1 MVENNQV
8 FAQGAVD
15 ASGEFNLRSLLE
27 ISSGQHIVLGA
38 PGAGKTTALRHFA
51 AALEKTVDPSHILV
65 LTPTRQSASKLRDQL
80 ALEGKRATS
89 APRAQSVTSY
99 AFGQLAASN
108 PEMRLLSG
116 AMQQSILRELIE
128 KSPSSPWGYDLQTIG
143 LQGFIQELR
152 DLFAVC
158 IENGLSTK
166 WLMEKSQEFSH
177 RGLAI
182 AAELIPAYEIEL
194 QAKGLIDP
202 SQLILS
208 ACELPSPDYKWVLVD
223 DAQDFSKAG
232 LALVGKIAQNANLV
246 LFGDPDST
254 VLGFRSGLVDGF
266 VGEFSGA
273 TKHYL
278 EPNNN
283 FAHELSKLA
292 SKLPPQLAGPQRP
305 RPVGS
310 SGQIRTALFDNQVSE
325 ADWLASEIRQRRMK
339 DGLSWGDFAVVARTR
354 TQLDQLASALAARE
368 VPTATLGTSQALRDQ
383 PMARALLETAQL
395 GLRRGDQN
403 SVIEVL
409 HSPIFGLDSIS
420 IRRLKRQLA
429 QQSDLDQVPSS
440 ELLIAALEVEI
451 EPSTPEFR
459 KLGKLS
465 ALIQNIKSLADS
477 SAHELLSAIWSIVD
491 HSALQ
496 VLAKGSSEVALS
508 ANRSL
513 DSVLELFAAAQRFD
527 ANQLGTASDFVLAQL
542 EQAVPEDSLAAK
554 GLRPAVQLTTAA
566 GLSDRS
572 YQVVLLPRLQDGIW
586 PNLRPRSSLLGATSL
601 SGFLN
606 GKVAQPMLPV
616 RSELDDEI
624 RLLYKAIGAARS
636 EVIITAMVSQEEQPS
651 QFFEMLGLAPQRHEQ
666 PISFDLRRLVG
677 SYRRA
682 LASGDQSVAPLLAA
696 LALLSVPGANPAG
709 WQGLLPISTDEA
721 LVVDGEDIRFSPSR
735 LSAFEKCPV
744 HWFIQNFG
752 GDGSGFEA
760 SLGTLLHAALEVSK
774 TEAELERFVE
784 SNWHTLEF
792 EASWQSS
799 GQKRKALN
807 MVAALGEYLRSA
819 GELVSAEQK
828 FEVKI
833 GRLVIA
839 GKIDRV
845 ERDADGGLRV
855 LDLKTGKPPS
865 AQEVVAHRQL
875 AVYQLAVREQYGE
888 EMAGGRIVAVG
899 DQRLKVL
906 DQPPISGEF
915 EGEIL
920 ELLKRVEDGAGG
932 NSFVAEIADHCN
944 EDSNCQLL
952 ISKVVTSG

>member
-1 MVENNQV
+1 MFENNQV
-8 FAQGAVD
+8 FANGAGD
-15 ASGEFNLRSLLE
+15 APGDLSFRFLSE

-38 PGAGKTTALRHFA
+38 PGSGKTTALGQLVSQ
-51 AALEKTVDPSHILV
+51 LEQNIDPSRILV

-80 ALEGKRATS
+80 ALASKRPTTS
-89 APRAQSVTSY
+89 PRAQSISGY
-99 AFGQLAASN
+99 AYGQLASSN

-116 AMQQSILRELIE
+116 AMQQSILRELVE
-128 KSPSSPWGYDLQTIG
+128 KSANSPWGYDLQTIG

-158 IENGLSTK
+158 IENVLTTQ
-166 WLMEKSQEFSH
+166 WLLQKSQEFNH

-182 AAELIPAYEIEL
+182 AAELLPAYENEL
-194 QAKGLIDP
+194 VRRGLIDP

-208 ACELPSPDYKWVLVD
+208 AIQLPVPDCKWILVD
-223 DAQDFSKAG
+223 DAQDLSKAG
-232 LALVGKIAQNANLV
+232 LALVQKLAQNANLAM
-246 LFGDPDST
+246 FGDPDSS
-254 VLGFRSGLVDGF
+254 VLGFRSGVVEGF
-266 VGEFSGA
+266 VGEFASA
-273 TKHYL
+273 SKHYL
-278 EPNNN
+278 EPSSN
-283 FAHELSKLA
+283 FSQELSKLA

-305 RPVGS
+305 RPS
-310 SGQIRTALFDNQVSE
+310 SGQSKVQTALFDNQVSE
-325 ADWLASEIRQRRMK
+325 ADWLASEIRQRRMR

-368 VPTATLGTSQALRDQ
+368 VPTVTLGTSQPLRDQ
-383 PMARALLETAQL
+383 PMSRALLETAQL
-395 GLRRGDQN
+395 GLKKGDQN

-409 HSPIFGLDSIS
+409 HSPIFGLDSIA

-429 QQSDLDQVPSS
+429 QLSDLHEVPSS
-440 ELLIAALEVEI
+440 ELLTAALETEI

-459 KLGKLS
+459 KLGKLTT
-465 ALIQNIKSLADS
+465 LIRSIRSLAES
-477 SAHELLSAIWSIVD
+477 SAHELLSAIWSTVD
-491 HSALQ
+491 HSALE

-513 DSVLELFAAAQRFD
+513 DSALELFAAAQRFD
-527 ANQLGTASDFVLAQL
+527 ANQLGTASEFVATQL

-586 PNLRPRSSLLGATSL
+586 PNLRPRSSLLGANSL
-601 SGFLN
+601 SGYLT
-606 GKVAQPMLPV
+606 GKVWQPTLPV

-651 QFFEMLGLAPQRHEQ
+651 QFFEMLGLAPERNELA
-666 PISFDLRRLVG
+666 ISFDLRRLVG
-677 SYRRA
+677 SYRRT

-696 LALLSVPGANPAG
+696 LALLQVPGANPAG
-709 WQGLLPISTDEA
+709 WQGLLPISTNEP

-760 SLGTLLHAALEVSK
+760 SLGTLLHAALEVSSS
-774 TEAELERFVE
+774 ESELAAFVE

-819 GELVSAEQK
+819 GELVTAEQK

-845 ERDADGGLRV
+845 ERDVNGGLRV
-855 LDLKTGKPPS
+855 VDLKTGKPPS
-865 AQEVVAHRQL
+865 AQEVATHRQL

-906 DQPPISGEF
+906 DQPEISGEF
-915 EGEIL
+915 EVEVL

-952 ISKVVTSG
+952 ISKVVTNG

>member
-15 ASGEFNLRSLLE
+15 ATGEFSLRSLLE

-38 PGAGKTTALRHFA
+38 PGSGKTSALRHLA
-51 AALEKTVDPSHILV
+51 MQLEHTIEPSQILV

-80 ALEGKRATS
+80 ALASKRATA

-108 PEMRLLSG
+108 PGMRLLSG
-116 AMQQSILRELIE
+116 AMQQTILRELIE
-128 KSPSSPWGYDLQTIG
+128 KSASSPWGYDLQTIG

-158 IENGLSTK
+158 IENGLSTV
-166 WLMEKSQEFSH
+166 WLMEKSQEFNH

-182 AAELIPAYEIEL
+182 AAELLPAYESEL
-194 QAKGLIDP
+194 QAQCLVDP
-202 SQLILS
+202 SKMILS
-208 ACELPSPDYKWVLVD
+208 ATELPAPDCKWLLVD

-232 LALVGKIAQNANLV
+232 LALVQKLAQSANLA

-254 VLGFRSGLVDGF
+254 VLGFRSGFVDGF
-266 VGEFSGA
+266 VGEFPQA
-273 TKHYL
+273 MKHYL
-278 EPNNN
+278 EPNDS
-283 FAHELSKLA
+283 FANELSKLA

-305 RPVGS
+305 RPIGS
-310 SGQIRTALFDNQVSE
+310 AGNVRSALFENQVSE
-325 ADWLASEIRQRRMK
+325 ADWLASEIRQRRMR

-368 VPTATLGTSQALRDQ
+368 VPTSTLGTSQALRDQ

-403 SVIEVL
+403 AVIEVL
-409 HSPIFGLDSIS
+409 HSPIFGLDSIA

-429 QQSDLDQVPSS
+429 QQADLDQVPSS

-459 KLGKLS
+459 KLGKLT
-465 ALIQNIKSLADS
+465 ALIQSIKSLADS
-477 SAHELLSAIWSIVD
+477 SAHELLSAVWSIVD
-491 HSALQ
+491 HAALE

-527 ANQLGTASDFVLAQL
+527 ANQLGTGSDFVFAQL

-601 SGFLN
+601 SGYLN
-606 GKVAQPMLPV
+606 GKVAQPTLPV
-616 RSELDDEI
+616 RSELEDEI
-624 RLLYKAIGAARS
+624 RLFYKAIGAARS

-651 QFFEMLGLAPQRHEQ
+651 QFFEMLGLAPAQNEQ
-666 PISFDLRRLVG
+666 AISFDLRRLVG
-677 SYRRA
+677 SYRKA

-696 LALLSVPGANPAG
+696 LALLQVPGANPAG
-709 WQGLLPISTDEA
+709 WQGLLPLSTNEP
-721 LVVDGEDIRFSPSR
+721 LVVEGEDIRFSPSR

-760 SLGTLLHAALEVSK
+760 SLGTLLHAALEVSS
-774 TEAELERFVE
+774 TEAELENFVE

-819 GELVSAEQK
+819 GELVTAEQK

-855 LDLKTGKPPS
+855 VDLKTGKPPS
-865 AQEVVAHRQL
+865 AQEILTHRQL

-906 DQPPISGEF
+906 DQPQVSGEF
-915 EGEIL
+915 EGEVL

>member
-8 FAQGAVD
+8 FARGAVD
-15 ASGEFNLRSLLE
+15 VSGEFSLRSLLE

-38 PGAGKTTALRHFA
+38 PGSGKTTALRSLVSQ
-51 AALEKTVDPSHILV
+51 LEQTIDPSQILV

-80 ALEGKRATS
+80 ALASKRATA

-99 AFGQLAASN
+99 AFGQLAAST

-128 KSPSSPWGYDLQTIG
+128 KSTSSPWGYDLQTIG

-158 IENGLSTK
+158 IENGLSTV
-166 WLMEKSQEFSH
+166 WLMEKSQEFNH

-182 AAELIPAYEIEL
+182 ASELLPAYEIEL
-194 QAKGLIDP
+194 QARGLVDP
-202 SQLILS
+202 SKLILS
-208 ACELPSPDYKWVLVD
+208 ATELPAPDCKWLLVD

-232 LALVGKIAQNANLV
+232 LALVQKLAQSANLA

-254 VLGFRSGLVDGF
+254 VLGFRSGFVDGF
-266 VGEFSGA
+266 VGEFTQA

-278 EPNNN
+278 EPNDN
-283 FAHELSKLA
+283 FALELSKLA

-305 RPVGS
+305 RPIVSAGK
-310 SGQIRTALFDNQVSE
+310 IRTALFDNQVSE
-325 ADWLASEIRQRRMK
+325 ADWLASEIRQRRMR
-339 DGLSWGDFAVVARTR
+339 DGLSWGDFVVVARTR

-368 VPTATLGTSQALRDQ
+368 VPTSILGTSQALRDQ

-403 SVIEVL
+403 AVIEVL
-409 HSPIFGLDSIS
+409 HSPIFGLDSIAV
-420 IRRLKRQLA
+420 RRLKRQLA
-429 QQSDLDQVPSS
+429 QRSDLDQVPSS

-459 KLGKLS
+459 KLGKLT
-465 ALIQNIKSLADS
+465 ALIQSVKSLADS

-491 HSALQ
+491 HAALE

-527 ANQLGTASDFVLAQL
+527 ANQLGTASDFVFAQL

-554 GLRPAVQLTTAA
+554 GLRPSVQLTTAA

-601 SGFLN
+601 SGYLN
-606 GKVAQPMLPV
+606 GKVAQPTLPV

-624 RLLYKAIGAARS
+624 RLFYKAIGAARA

-651 QFFEMLGLAPQRHEQ
+651 QFFEMLGLAPEHNEQ
-666 PISFDLRRLVG
+666 AISFDLRRLVG

-696 LALLSVPGANPAG
+696 LALLQVPGANPEG
-709 WQGLLPISTDEA
+709 WQGLLSISTSEP
-721 LVVDGEDIRFSPSR
+721 LVVEGEDIRFSPSR

-760 SLGTLLHAALEVSK
+760 SLGTLLHAALEVSS
-774 TEAELERFVE
+774 TEVELKNFVE

-819 GELVSAEQK
+819 GELVTAEQK

-855 LDLKTGKPPS
+855 VDLKTGKPPS
-865 AQEVVAHRQL
+865 AQEVVTHRQL

-888 EMAGGRIVAVG
+888 AMAGGRIVAVG

-906 DQPPISGEF
+906 DQPQVTGEF

-920 ELLKRVEDGAGG
+920 DLLKRVEDGAGG

>member
-1 MVENNQV
+1 
-8 FAQGAVD
+8 
-15 ASGEFNLRSLLE
+15 
-27 ISSGQHIVLGA
+27 
-38 PGAGKTTALRHFA
+38 
-51 AALEKTVDPSHILV
+51 
-65 LTPTRQSASKLRDQL
+65 
-80 ALEGKRATS
+80 
-89 APRAQSVTSY
+89 
-99 AFGQLAASN
+99 
-108 PEMRLLSG
+108 
-116 AMQQSILRELIE
+116 
-128 KSPSSPWGYDLQTIG
+128 
-143 LQGFIQELR
+143 
-152 DLFAVC
+152 
-158 IENGLSTK
+158 
-166 WLMEKSQEFSH
+166 MEKSQEFNH

-182 AAELIPAYEIEL
+182 AAELLPAYESEL
-194 QAKGLIDP
+194 QAQGLVDP
-202 SQLILS
+202 SKMILS
-208 ACELPSPDYKWVLVD
+208 ATELPAPDCKWLLVD

-232 LALVGKIAQNANLV
+232 LALVQKLAQSANLA

-254 VLGFRSGLVDGF
+254 VLGFRSSFVDGF
-266 VGEFSGA
+266 VGEFPQA
-273 TKHYL
+273 MKHYL
-278 EPNNN
+278 EPNDSFTN
-283 FAHELSKLA
+283 ELSKLA

-310 SGQIRTALFDNQVSE
+310 AGNVRSALFENQVSE
-325 ADWLASEIRQRRMK
+325 ADWLASEIRQRRMR

-368 VPTATLGTSQALRDQ
+368 VPTSTLGTSQALRDQ

-403 SVIEVL
+403 AVIEVL
-409 HSPIFGLDSIS
+409 HSPIFGLDSIA

-429 QQSDLDQVPSS
+429 QQADLDQVPSS

-459 KLGKLS
+459 KLGKLT
-465 ALIQNIKSLADS
+465 ALIQSIKSLADS
-477 SAHELLSAIWSIVD
+477 SAHELLSAVWSIVD
-491 HSALQ
+491 HAALE

-527 ANQLGTASDFVLAQL
+527 ANQLGTGSDFVFAQL

-601 SGFLN
+601 SGYLN
-606 GKVAQPMLPV
+606 GKVAQPTLPV
-616 RSELDDEI
+616 RSELEDEI
-624 RLLYKAIGAARS
+624 RLFYKAIGAARS

-651 QFFEMLGLAPQRHEQ
+651 QFFEMLGLAPARNEQ
-666 PISFDLRRLVG
+666 AISFDLRRLVG
-677 SYRRA
+677 SYRKA

-696 LALLSVPGANPAG
+696 LALLQVPGANPEG
-709 WQGLLPISTDEA
+709 WQGLLPLSTNEP
-721 LVVDGEDIRFSPSR
+721 LVVEGEDIRFSPSR
-735 LSAFEKCPV
+735 LSAFERCPV

-760 SLGTLLHAALEVSK
+760 SLGTLLHAALEVSS
-774 TEAELERFVE
+774 TQAELENFVE

-819 GELVSAEQK
+819 GELVTAEQK

-855 LDLKTGKPPS
+855 VDLKTGKPPS
-865 AQEVVAHRQL
+865 AQEVLTHRQL

-906 DQPPISGEF
+906 DQPQVSGEF